1 MHLSRSE
8 TLQVVSSFVSEVFF
22 LINFSTATIERTP
35 KRNPTKVKVA
45 TKKTKDY
52 DNPVVKHWTIF
63 ARYVSNHIPDIFIT
77 VLYTLV
83 LIAIFAER
91 AYCK

>member
-1 MHLSRSE
+1 MSCSIRY
-8 TLQVVSSFVSEVFF
+8 TLVFAQH
-22 LINFSTATIERTP
+22 FSTTSDRAP

-52 DNPVVKHWTIF
+52 DDNFVKKHWTIF
-63 ARYVSNHIPDIFIT
+63 ARYVSNHIPAIFIT
-77 VLYTLV
+77 ILYTLV